1 MQPLFFGPPDRR
13 LFGIYHPP
21 AHHAAQNSA
30 VLFCHPLAH
39 EFYNA
44 HRCSGQ
50 LAGSLSDAGLAVLRF
65 DYYGTGDSPG
75 DWEDASIARWL
86 DDIGCAAD
94 ELRARGYARLCLVG
108 LRFGATLAAL
118 FSAERGAVDGLVLWE
133 PVVSGDHYLSELAD
147 VHRQMVAGTPAADSA
162 ERGELLGFEFR
173 DGLREELG
181 RIDLR
186 TNHTSLGRHVLL
198 IESPGLT
205 DASLRP
211 SIEASAARF
220 EFEAAAVPRFWLD
233 CPGQTLLPGQI
244 PQRMASWIATACR

>member
-1 MQPLFFGPPDRR
+1 
-13 LFGIYHPP
+13 
-21 AHHAAQNSA
+21 
-30 VLFCHPLAH
+30 VLFCPPLAH

-50 LAGSLSDAGLAVLRF
+50 LAASLSDAGLAVLRF

-86 DDIGCAAD
+86 DDIGCAAG

-118 FSAERGAVDGLVLWE
+118 FAAERGPVEGLVLWE
-133 PVVSGDHYLSELAD
+133 PVVSGENYLRELAD
-147 VHRQMVAGTPAADSA
+147 LHQQMMAGTSAADTG
-162 ERGELLGFEFR
+162 EGRELLGFEFR
-173 DGLREELG
+173 DSLRREIG
-181 RIDLR
+181 RIDLLANQR
-186 TNHTSLGRHVLL
+186 SLGRHVLL
-198 IESPGLT
+198 IESPGVT
-205 DASLRP
+205 GESLRP
-211 SIEASAARF
+211 SLEASASRL